1 MPVITQTIRYN
12 LKDRAR
18 KHRGQQRNFNIPKMV
33 SLINGGAVQ
42 ERVRMRDMHGYLEH
56 LPRIKFGMNPGACQ
70 IEGGKVITIEPAIVT
85 TMLKAYDDGTIE
97 HTAEFLDTPPG
108 QVAARMFNSKVGGF
122 SSAIDEGAPEF
133 YGFDYVSEPNY
144 ALNRGYT
151 FALDSVRQTATLDD
165 VNDYNAHVTG
175 MLKLLDSVT
184 TAHQSETQNYKT
196 ALDAALAA
204 NDRLTL
210 ENTEYLSMLAAD
222 KGVARGSVSLDSV
235 MLEGVRPVVLSTSEA
250 DKLRSE
256 INAFKHSDVAG
267 YAALDSVAS
276 KEDPKKGFEF
286 SGLLARFGARL

>member
-1 MPVITQTIRYN
+1 MPVVTKTIRYN

-18 KHRGQQRNFNIPKMV
+18 KHRGQQRNFNIAKMV

-70 IEGGKVITIEPAIVT
+70 IEGGKMITIEPAIVT

-108 QVAARMFNSKVGGF
+108 QVAARMFNSNVGGF

-151 FALDSVRQTATLDD
+151 PALDSVRATATLDD
-165 VNDYNAHVTG
+165 VNDYNAHVKG
-175 MLKLLDSVT
+175 MLKLPDSVT
-184 TAHQSETQNYKT
+184 NTHQTETQNYKT

-204 NDRLTL
+204 NDRLMQ
-210 ENTEYLSMLAAD
+210 ENAEYLSILAAD
-222 KGVARGSVSLDSV
+222 KGVTRGAVSLDSV
-235 MLEGVRPVVLSTSEA
+235 TLEGVKPVVLSTAAA
-250 DKLRSE
+250 DKLRQQIDS
-256 INAFKHSDVAG
+256 FKESDVAG
-267 YAALDSVAS
+267 YEVLDSVS
-276 KEDPKKGFEF
+276 KEDPRKGLEMR
-286 SGLLARFGARL
+286 SLLARFGVIL